1 MRPSKIEAIDDAA
14 DMMEKMDGEQRNG
27 MESLW
32 VDDTRT
38 MELEVRRIVIQFA

>member
-1 MRPSKIEAIDDAA
+1 MRPSKIEAIEDAA
-14 DMMEKMDGEQRNG
+14 DMVEDGWRARSG